1 MSLRKFALRATLEK
15 RHDALARATIY
26 QHNCGDDRLHNFMS
40 RSVSEFI
47 ASVRL
52 AESLE
57 EERFIIAD
65 EQAEMRTYI
74 RECEPEVRP
83 RIVAKLIF
91 LNILGENVAYGQ
103 MEVLTLMSSEEFSY
117 KRIGYLAASLLLN
130 ETSELTVLLTHT
142 VMKDLQSSN
151 PRVQCLALTLLAN
164 IGSSDMCQAAI
175 PEVQKLVDTSVSSV
189 MKRAAMAAARIVERV
204 PDVAEVFRPT
214 VQKLLK
220 HGSHGVVIS
229 AINLMERMIK
239 AQPKLVE
246 PYGRYQPAFVK
257 ILRQLSTTR
266 ASREFQF
273 SSFNDPFLLLK
284 IMRILA
290 VIKKPSDDLDDVL
303 VSIAT
308 GVDIRRNTGRSLLFQ
323 AVETIV
329 ATAKKPS
336 LRGLAF
342 SQIGKLFK
350 YKEAN
355 ILYSALSVFSRI
367 LYNGREIVDRTSG
380 DSIAL
385 QRYKTLVVQCLN
397 HKDASI
403 RRRALDVVSALI
415 DENNV
420 QSLVPEV
427 LDYVR
432 LADKEFR
439 IDLVA
444 KIFTAVQRFAPSALW
459 NFDTVHRIILENGNF
474 VGSDL
479 VTSFC
484 KLISHNSNLHKYAV
498 DTLASSMINNSSN
511 QTLVQVASFV
521 VGEFMTQDADTYDSL
536 KRIMSMP
543 QTTAQTK
550 GYLITAIAKLAVRFG
565 YKADAIEFFKSL
577 LRSNAL
583 DVQQRAGELVK
594 LLAKEPLCNEVLASI
609 EQETNSEQR
618 ATLVTDGAPASILD
632 LGLDT
637 PAKPVDR
644 IADDDDLLLV
654 LQDGPSNSVKKQTSS
669 LRDLLEQIPE
679 KQPAPEAKPLPIKP
693 FPGSVEALRKP
704 DYVMYFEIRKNPQN
718 QKQIAIR
725 VSVFNLSS
733 SQFTNFQMK
742 FGVPVGWGLQ
752 AQAPSSTTLEP
763 VGGKPI
769 IQQLIQ
775 FTIGKLG

>member
-1 MSLRKFALRATLEK
+1 
-15 RHDALARATIY
+15 
-26 QHNCGDDRLHNFMS
+26 MS
-40 RSVSEFI
+40 RSVPEFI
-47 ASVRL
+47 AAVRL
-52 AESLE
+52 ADSLE

-65 EQAEMRTYI
+65 EQADMRTYI
-74 RECEPEVRP
+74 KECDPELRP

-103 MEVLTLMSSEEFSY
+103 MEVLTLMSNEEFSY

-142 VMKDLQSSN
+142 VMKDLQSGN
-151 PRVQCLALTLLAN
+151 RRIQCLALSLIAN
-164 IGSSDMCQAAI
+164 IGSREMCQEAVT
-175 PEVQKLVDTSVSSV
+175 EVQRLVDTGQPSV
-189 MKRAAMAAARIVERV
+189 MKRAAMAAVRIVERI
-204 PDVAEVFRPT
+204 PDVAESFRPA

-239 AQPKLVE
+239 AQPELAQ
-246 PYGRYQPAFVK
+246 PYSRYQPAFVK
-257 ILRQLSTTR
+257 ILKQLSTTK

-290 VIKKPSDDLDDVL
+290 VIKRPSDELDDAL

-355 ILYSALSVFSRI
+355 FLYSALSAFSRI

-427 LDYVR
+427 LDYVK

-444 KIFTAVQRFAPSALW
+444 KIFTAVQRFAPSIKW
-459 NFDTVHRIILENGNF
+459 NFDTVHRIILENGSF
-474 VGSDL
+474 VGADL

-484 KLISHNSNLHKYAV
+484 KLILHTPNLQKYAV
-498 DTLASSMINNSSN
+498 DTLSSSMINNSSN
-511 QTLVQVASFV
+511 QTLVQVSAWV
-521 VGEFMTQDADTYDSL
+521 IGEFMTQDADTYDTL
-536 KRIMSMP
+536 KRIMAMT
-543 QTTAQTK
+543 QTTSQTK
-550 GYLITAIAKLAVRFG
+550 GYLITAISKLAVRFNN
-565 YKADAIEFFKSL
+565 KKDAIEFFTSL
-577 LRSNAL
+577 LKSNTL

-594 LLAKEPLCNEVLASI
+594 LLAKEPLCNEVLAPI
-609 EQETNSEQR
+609 ESAEASEQPQT
-618 ATLVTDGAPASILD
+618 ATLVGDTTDSLLD
-632 LGLDT
+632 LAG
-637 PAKPVDR
+637 PQESKPIDR
-644 IADDDDLLLV
+644 IGDDDDLLLIM
-654 LQDGPSNSVKKQTSS
+654 QDGPAEQMKKKTGS
-669 LRDLLEQIPE
+669 LRDLLDQIPDPQPVLLDAQTPE
-679 KQPAPEAKPLPIKP
+679 KAMPIKP
-693 FPGSVEALRKP
+693 FPGSVEAMRKS

-733 SQFTNFQMK
+733 TQFTNFQMK

-769 IQQLIQ
+769 TQQIMVMTQTDVPLRMKTMISYQ
-775 FTIGKLG
+775 YGSQPVKENGEINPIFD